1 MGAYVLAERTTIGV
15 YDQETFKLKQ
25 SWEIDSGGKEEV
37 EILYMR
43 VS

>member
-15 YDQETFKLKQ
+15 YDQETFKPTQ
-25 SWEIDSGGKEEV
+25 SWEIESGGKEDVEV
-37 EILYMR
+37 LYMR